1 MLAAS
6 ASVVNTRRS
15 PRGVCSMFDLSGKIA
30 LVTGG
35 SRGIGKAA
43 AQLLARRGARVIL
56 TYARDEAAAR
66 ETVAGIEAAGGVAEA
81 EKLDVANYAQTE
93 SAVAAMVKR
102 AGKLDVLVANA
113 GISIDGLL
121 LRLREQDI
129 DSTLSVN
136 VKGALAC
143 AQAAIKPMMRARS
156 GRIIFV
162 SSVVG
167 QMGNAGQV
175 AYAASKAALIGAAK
189 SLAREYASRNIT
201 VNALAPG
208 YVETDMTAKLEPAQR
223 EAMLGA
229 VPLGR
234 AASAAEVA
242 ASILFLA
249 SEEAGYITGQ
259 VLAVNGGMYM

>member
-1 MLAAS
+1 
-6 ASVVNTRRS
+6 
-15 PRGVCSMFDLSGKIA
+15 MFDLSGKIA

-43 AQLLARRGARVIL
+43 AQLLARQGARVII
-56 TYARDEAAAR
+56 TYAKDEAAAR
-66 ETVAGIEAAGGVAEA
+66 QTVEAIEAAGGAAEA
-81 EKLDVANYAQTE
+81 ERLDVGSFAQAE
-93 SAVAAMVKR
+93 SAVAAVAKR
-102 AGKLDVLVANA
+102 AGKLDILVANA
-113 GISIDGLL
+113 GIAIDGLL
-121 LRLREQDI
+121 LRLREQDL
-129 DSTLSVN
+129 DSILSVN

-143 AQAAIKPMMRARS
+143 AQGAIKPMVRARS

-175 AYAASKAALIGAAK
+175 AYAASKAGLIGAAK
-189 SLAREYASRNIT
+189 SLAREYASRGIT

-223 EAMLGA
+223 EAMLAA

-234 AASAAEVA
+234 AATADEVA
-242 ASILFLA
+242 ASVLFLA
-249 SEEAGYITGQ
+249 SNEAAYITGQ

>member
-1 MLAAS
+1 
-6 ASVVNTRRS
+6 
-15 PRGVCSMFDLSGKIA
+15 MFDLSGKIA

-43 AQLLARRGARVIL
+43 AQLLARQGARVIL
-56 TYARDEAAAR
+56 TYAREETAAR
-66 ETVAGIEAAGGVAEA
+66 QTVEAIVAAGGSAEA
-81 EKLDVANYAQTE
+81 ERLDVGNFSETE
-93 SAVAAMVKR
+93 KTVAAIAKR
-102 AGKLDVLVANA
+102 VGKLDVLVANA

-121 LRLREQDI
+121 LRLREQDVDAI
-129 DSTLSVN
+129 LSVN

-143 AQAAIKPMMRARS
+143 AQAAIKPMIKARS

-189 SLAREYASRNIT
+189 SLAREYASRSIT

-208 YVETDMTAKLEPAQR
+208 YVETDMTAALEPAQR
-223 EAMLGA
+223 EAMLSA

-234 AASAAEVA
+234 PATAEEIA
-242 ASILFLA
+242 ASIVFLA
-249 SEEAGYITGQ
+249 STEAAYITGQ
-259 VLAVNGGMYM
+259 VLAANGGMYM

>member
-1 MLAAS
+1 
-6 ASVVNTRRS
+6 
-15 PRGVCSMFDLSGKIA
+15 MFDLSGKTA

-35 SRGIGKAA
+35 SRGIGKAS
-43 AQLLARRGARVIL
+43 AQALARQGARVIL
-56 TYARDEAAAR
+56 TYARGADAAR
-66 ETVAGIEAAGGVAEA
+66 AVVESIEAAGGRAEA
-81 EKLDVANYAQTE
+81 ECLDVSQFVQTE
-93 SAVAAMVKR
+93 KAVAALAKR
-102 AGKLDVLVANA
+102 AGGLDILVANA

-121 LRLREQDI
+121 LRLKESDL
-129 DSTLSVN
+129 DSTFGVN

-167 QMGNAGQV
+167 QMGNGGQV

-208 YVETDMTAKLEPAQR
+208 YVETDMTAALEPEQR
-223 EAMLGA
+223 QAMLAA

-234 AASAAEVA
+234 PATADEIA
-242 ASILFLA
+242 ASIVFLA
-249 SEEAGYITGQ
+249 STEAAYITGQ
-259 VLAVNGGMYM
+259 VLAANGGMYM

>member
-1 MLAAS
+1 
-6 ASVVNTRRS
+6 
-15 PRGVCSMFDLSGKIA
+15 MFDLSGKTA

-35 SRGIGKAA
+35 SRGIGSAA
-43 AQLLARRGARVIL
+43 AEVLARQGARVIL
-56 TYARDEAAAR
+56 TYVRDAEAAQR
-66 ETVAGIEAAGGVAEA
+66 TVRSIEAAGGRAEA
-81 EKLDVANYAQTE
+81 EKLDTASFAQTE
-93 SAVAAMVKR
+93 ATVAALVKR
-102 AGKLDVLVANA
+102 AGGLDILVANA
-113 GISIDGLL
+113 GIAIDGLL
-121 LRLREQDI
+121 LRLREADL
-129 DSTLSVN
+129 DATLNVN
-136 VKGALAC
+136 LKGALAC
-143 AQAAIKPMMRARS
+143 AQAAIKPMMRARA

-234 AASAAEVA
+234 AASATEVA

>member
-1 MLAAS
+1 M
-6 ASVVNTRRS
+6 VNTRRS
-15 PRGVCSMFDLSGKIA
+15 PRAVMFMLDLSGKIA

-43 AQLLARRGARVIL
+43 AIALARQGARVIL

-66 ETVAGIEAAGGVAEA
+66 QAVAVIEAAGGAAEA
-81 EKLDVANYAQTE
+81 EKLDVASFEQAGAT
-93 SAVAAMVKR
+93 VAAIAKR
-102 AGKLDVLVANA
+102 AGRLDILVANA
-113 GISIDGLL
+113 GVAIDGLL
-121 LRLREQDI
+121 LRLREQDL
-129 DSTLSVN
+129 DATFAVN

-156 GRIIFV
+156 GRIVFV

-175 AYAASKAALIGAAK
+175 AYSASKAALIGAAK

-208 YVETDMTAKLEPAQR
+208 YVETDMTAALEPAQR
-223 EAMLGA
+223 EAMLAA

-234 AASAAEVA
+234 AATADEIA
-242 ASILFLA
+242 ASVVFLA
-249 SEEAGYITGQ
+249 SDEAAYITGQ
-259 VLAVNGGMYM
+259 VLAANGGMYM

>member
-1 MLAAS
+1 
-6 ASVVNTRRS
+6 
-15 PRGVCSMFDLSGKIA
+15 
-30 LVTGG
+30 
-35 SRGIGKAA
+35 
-43 AQLLARRGARVIL
+43 
-56 TYARDEAAAR
+56 
-66 ETVAGIEAAGGVAEA
+66 
-81 EKLDVANYAQTE
+81 
-93 SAVAAMVKR
+93 
-102 AGKLDVLVANA
+102 
-113 GISIDGLL
+113 
-121 LRLREQDI
+121 
-129 DSTLSVN
+129 
-136 VKGALAC
+136 
-143 AQAAIKPMMRARS
+143 MMRARA

-223 EAMLGA
+223 EAMLSG

>member
-1 MLAAS
+1 
-6 ASVVNTRRS
+6 
-15 PRGVCSMFDLSGKIA
+15 MFDLNGKTA

-35 SRGIGKAA
+35 SRGIGSAA
-43 AQLLARRGARVIL
+43 AEVLARQGARVIL
-56 TYARDEAAAR
+56 TYVRDAEAAQR
-66 ETVAGIEAAGGVAEA
+66 TVQRIEAAGGRAEA
-81 EKLDVANYAQTE
+81 EKLDTASYAQCEATV
-93 SAVAAMVKR
+93 SALTKR
-102 AGKLDVLVANA
+102 IGALDILVANA
-113 GISIDGLL
+113 GIAIDGLL
-121 LRLREQDI
+121 LRLREEDL
-129 DSTLSVN
+129 DSILNVN
-136 VKGALAC
+136 LKGALAC
-143 AQAAIKPMMRARS
+143 AQAAIKPMLKARA

-208 YVETDMTAKLEPAQR
+208 YVDTDMTSKLEPAQR
-223 EAMLGA
+223 EAMLAG

-234 AASAAEVA
+234 PATAAEVA
-242 ASILFLA
+242 AAIAFLA
-249 SEEAGYITGQ
+249 SGEAAYITGQ

>member
-1 MLAAS
+1 MVNSRARLRAAL
-6 ASVVNTRRS
+6 
-15 PRGVCSMFDLSGKIA
+15 SMFDLSGKTA

-35 SRGIGKAA
+35 SRGIGSAA
-43 AQLLARRGARVIL
+43 AEVLARQGARVIL
-56 TYARDEAAAR
+56 TYVRDAEAAQR
-66 ETVAGIEAAGGVAEA
+66 TVQSIEAAGGRAEA
-81 EKLDVANYAQTE
+81 EKLDTASFALTE
-93 SAVAAMVKR
+93 ATVAALIKR
-102 AGKLDVLVANA
+102 AGGLDILVANA
-113 GISIDGLL
+113 GIAIDGLL
-121 LRLREQDI
+121 LRLRETDL
-129 DSTLSVN
+129 DSILNVN
-136 VKGALAC
+136 LKGALAC
-143 AQAAIKPMMRARS
+143 AQAAIKPMMRARA

-223 EAMLGA
+223 EAMLAG

>member
-1 MLAAS
+1 
-6 ASVVNTRRS
+6 
-15 PRGVCSMFDLSGKIA
+15 MFDLNGKTA

-35 SRGIGKAA
+35 SRGIGSAVA
-43 AQLLARRGARVIL
+43 EVLARQGARVIL
-56 TYARDEAAAR
+56 TYVRDAEAAQR
-66 ETVAGIEAAGGVAEA
+66 TVQRIEAAGGRAEA
-81 EKLDVANYAQTE
+81 EKLDTASYAQCEATV
-93 SAVAAMVKR
+93 SALAKR
-102 AGKLDVLVANA
+102 LGALDILVANA
-113 GISIDGLL
+113 GIAIDGLL
-121 LRLREQDI
+121 LRLREQDL
-129 DSTLSVN
+129 DSILNVN
-136 VKGALAC
+136 LKGALAC
-143 AQAAIKPMMRARS
+143 AQAAIKPMMKARA

-208 YVETDMTAKLEPAQR
+208 YVDTDMTSKLEPAQR
-223 EAMLGA
+223 EAMLAA

-234 AASAAEVA
+234 PATAEEVA
-242 ASILFLA
+242 AAIAFLA
-249 SEEAGYITGQ
+249 SGEAAYITGQ

>member
-1 MLAAS
+1 
-6 ASVVNTRRS
+6 
-15 PRGVCSMFDLSGKIA
+15 MFDLSGKTA

-35 SRGIGKAA
+35 SRGIGSAA
-43 AQLLARRGARVIL
+43 AEVLARQGARVIL
-56 TYARDEAAAR
+56 TYVRDADAAQR
-66 ETVAGIEAAGGVAEA
+66 TVQNIEAAGGRAEA
-81 EKLDVANYAQTE
+81 EKLDTGSFAQCEAT
-93 SAVAAMVKR
+93 VAALAKR
-102 AGKLDVLVANA
+102 AGGLDILVANA
-113 GISIDGLL
+113 GIAIDGLL
-121 LRLREQDI
+121 LRLKESDL
-129 DSTLSVN
+129 DSILSVN
-136 VKGALAC
+136 LKGALAC
-143 AQAAIKPMMRARS
+143 AQAAIKPMLRARA

-208 YVETDMTAKLEPAQR
+208 YVETDMTANLEPEQR
-223 EAMLGA
+223 QAMLAG

-242 ASILFLA
+242 ASILFL
-249 SEEAGYITGQ
+249 SSNEAAYITGQ